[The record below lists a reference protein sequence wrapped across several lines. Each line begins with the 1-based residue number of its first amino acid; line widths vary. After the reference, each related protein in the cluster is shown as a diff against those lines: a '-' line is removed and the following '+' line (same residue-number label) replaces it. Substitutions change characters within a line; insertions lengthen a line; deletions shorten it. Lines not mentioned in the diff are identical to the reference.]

1 LAGNSDEEISSPL
14 YATAVGLVMNSIE
27 NKTQSAVKFE
37 TTVVPE
43 KVTFKQDRTFEPYDS
58 PKPEASSAFEKVE
71 EAVEVKAEDV
81 VEETVFKPESTE
93 TKIRRSFFDKYVD
106 KIKEFLDNAE

>member
-1 LAGNSDEEISSPL
+1 
-14 YATAVGLVMNSIE
+14 MNSIE
-27 NKTQSAVKFE
+27 NKTQSAVRKE

-43 KVTFKQDRTFEPYDS
+43 KVTPKQERTFEIVDEPKKVDELVYDRV
-58 PKPEASSAFEKVE
+58 EA
-71 EAVEVKAEDV
+71 EVNVAET
-81 VEETVFKPESTE
+81 TVFKPESTE

>member
-1 LAGNSDEEISSPL
+1 
-14 YATAVGLVMNSIE
+14 MNSIE
-27 NKTQSAVKFE
+27 NKTQSAVRFE

-43 KVTFKQDRTFEPYDS
+43 KVTFKQERTFEPFDI
-58 PKPEASSAFEKVE
+58 PKTIEEPVFEKVE
-71 EAVEVKAEDV
+71 EEVKSEVV
-81 VEETVFKPESTE
+81 VEEIVLKPESTE